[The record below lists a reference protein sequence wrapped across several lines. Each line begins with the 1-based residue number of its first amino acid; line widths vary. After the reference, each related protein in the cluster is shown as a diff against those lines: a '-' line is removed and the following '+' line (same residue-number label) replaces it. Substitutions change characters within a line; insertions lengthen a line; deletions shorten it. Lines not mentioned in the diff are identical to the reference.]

1 MKTTNYV
8 FGKSL
13 TVLCLSIVLGITVS
27 SCFRGEVP
35 DQENAEVRTIIPD
48 FPAND
53 ALSVDRN
60 GNVYASNFGQFVG
73 SGGTG
78 TTLLKVRP
86 RKMDFIPV
94 AENLTGPLGN
104 AVDKTGNVY
113 VNNGNDFVNADIL
126 KIAKDGEQ
134 TVLAT
139 IEGFPSGMTLDTKN
153 NLYIS
158 NFFTPTVHKVTPKG
172 EVSLIATDDRLAG
185 GVGIDF
191 DGRGNLLVGN
201 YATGQILSVSLD
213 GQVQLVASIPVVVEN
228 FVLGYITYHKGFIY
242 GTAIGENLIYR
253 VSLEGEV
260 EVFAGTGAASTTDGL
275 LLEATFNA
283 PNGIAVDPIR
293 NILYISEFGGSG
305 SLRAIKLF

>member
-8 FGKSL
+8 LSKSS
-13 TVLCLSIVLGITVS
+13 TIHCLLIALAVSVS

-35 DQENAEVRTIIPD
+35 NQENAEVETLISN

-53 ALSVDRN
+53 ALSVGRN
-60 GNVYASNFGQFVG
+60 GSVYASNFGQFG
-73 SGGTG
+73 ASGGTG
-78 TTLLKVRP
+78 TTILKVNP
-86 RKMDFIPV
+86 RKMDFVPI

-104 AVDKTGNVY
+104 AVDKSGNVY
-113 VNNGNDFVNADIL
+113 VNNANNFVSADIL
-126 KIAKDGEQ
+126 KIAKNGTQ

-158 NFFTPTVHKVTPKG
+158 NFSTPTVHKVTPEG
-172 EVSLIATDDRLAG
+172 EVTLIANDVRLAG

-213 GQVQLVASIPVVVEN
+213 GQVELIASIPVVIEN

-242 GTAIGENLIYR
+242 GTAIGENLIYK
-253 VSLEGEV
+253 VSLKGEV
-260 EVFAGTGAASTTDGL
+260 EVFAGTGVASTTDGL

-283 PNGIAVDPIR
+283 PNGIAADPIR